1 MRAFGKRVAMN
12 APIQGT
18 AADIMKLAMIRVYNR
33 LKREEPLARIVMQ
46 VHDELIVEAHK
57 DCAERASEILKNEM
71 ENVAALSV
79 PITVELKMA
88 DNWYECKD

>member
-1 MRAFGKRVAMN
+1 MN
-12 APIQGT
+12 SPIQGSS
-18 AADIMKLAMIRVYNR
+18 ADVIKIAMINVRRALKAEGLDAR
-33 LKREEPLARIVMQ
+33 LILQ